1 MTPLHI
7 LDDGKR
13 VWYCCDAGELL
24 RAAAEL
30 LPAEAVDVEEP
41 APGLVVA
48 HRPHRHPSRGNL

>member
-7 LDDGKR
+7 LDDGQ
-13 VWYCCDAGELL
+13 VLWYCDSPGELL
-24 RAAAEL
+24 RAAAER
-30 LPAEAVDVEEP
+30 LPGTALDVTEP

>member
-7 LDDGKR
+7 LDDGETLH
-13 VWYCCDAGELL
+13 YCDTSGELL

-30 LPAEAVDVEEP
+30 LPGTALDVTEP